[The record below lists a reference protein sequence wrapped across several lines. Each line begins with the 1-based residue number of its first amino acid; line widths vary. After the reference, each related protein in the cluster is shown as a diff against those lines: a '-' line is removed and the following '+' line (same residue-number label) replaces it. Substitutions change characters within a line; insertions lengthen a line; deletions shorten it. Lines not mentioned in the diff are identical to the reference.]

1 MEKEFSPMEA
11 FTCKVIFLKDERE
24 VEDAI
29 VILKVEKDE
38 SDPEMESYVGVESE
52 EILREVFGQFL
63 EKMKAGEKV

>member
-1 MEKEFSPMEA
+1 M
-11 FTCKVIFLKDERE
+11 
-24 VEDAI
+24 EDAI

-63 EKMKAGEKV
+63 EKMKAEEKA